1 MNLHSYLENLLS
13 KKTILLYHGLNSNP
27 ASDKKKYLN
36 ENGIN
41 LIQGHHDYKKEF
53 DDDQGKKFMIEQES
67 IARSCDILMGISFG
81 GYVAYM
87 LACRLKKS
95 LILINPAIN
104 RDVTKTSIKK
114 YDYRY
119 ENMKPKKIEYF
130 YGENDKAVI
139 FNDQKNIIDHSIA
152 DFIKIKNME
161 HRVPIK
167 FFKEICQQSK
177 LLKEG

>member
-1 MNLHSYLENLLS
+1 MNLYTYLENVLVN
-13 KKTILLYHGLNSNP
+13 KTVILYHGLGSNP

-36 ENGIN
+36 EIGIS
-41 LIQGHHDYKKEF
+41 LKQDHHDYQKEY
-53 DDDQGKKFMIEQES
+53 DLDRGKSFMIEQEKNANGYN
-67 IARSCDILMGISFG
+67 IIMGISFG

-87 LACRLKKS
+87 LACRLRKP

-104 RDVTKTSIKK
+104 RSVTKINIKE
-114 YDYRY
+114 YNYQY

-139 FNDQKNIIDHSIA
+139 FNDQKNIVDHSIT
-152 DFIKIKNME
+152 DFYKIKNME

-167 FFKEICQQSK
+167 FFKKICEQSK
-177 LLKEG
+177 LLK